1 MGSVLWV
8 LGIGGG
14 VIGALVLVNLLRRRP
29 PRSGPAVENPDVA
42 ALPQAVADIRQGDRY
57 GRLRQREGRRAI
69 TTPRSRRARPGS
81 AVARAEGRSVS

>member
-29 PRSGPAVENPDVA
+29 PRSGPAVENPDVG
-42 ALPQAVADIRQGDRY
+42 ALPQAVAYAGLVAAALQVFAAAS
-57 GRLRQREGRRAI
+57 LEEVAFAAFAAWVVL
-69 TTPRSRRARPGS
+69 TTVAMFRSR
-81 AVARAEGRSVS
+81 VD